1 MRDKSF
7 IHGRPPIPFSCLP
20 HLLEFHAKRIPNAPA
35 ILAPGRIPLTYG
47 GLYQHIKTTGHR
59 LRAVGIGRHDRIVV
73 MLPNGPEMAVAILAT
88 AASAVCAPMNP
99 AYQDEELDRYFADL
113 RPRAV
118 ITPAGDDSPARG
130 VALSRGIRV
139 IELSP
144 ALDAEAGLFT
154 LAGDLEDAPPDEL
167 VEAQDVAV
175 LLLTSGTTARPKI
188 VPQTHA
194 NICASA
200 FSSVAA
206 WALREP
212 DRCINMLPL
221 FHGHG
226 LHNTL
231 MASLAAGA
239 SVVCTRGWDADSFF
253 GWLTEFQPTWYSG
266 VSTIHQAVLAQA
278 RHDHARLATCRLRFI
293 RSGSAPLPSHVLT
306 ELESTFEVPVIEYC
320 AMTETTSAP
329 VACNPL
335 PPGRRKVGSAGVP
348 VNLDV
353 AIMDEGGAFLPNG
366 HTGEIVVRGPGVMPG
381 YDGDPMATKAAFA
394 GDWFK
399 TGDLGFFDDDGYLFL
414 VGRVRETIN
423 RGGEKITP
431 QEVDQVLLGHPA
443 VAEAVTFAVA
453 HATLGED
460 VASAV
465 VLRSGGVA
473 TPKGIRQFA
482 IGRIADFKVPRQVLI
497 VDKIPK
503 GPTGKVQRV
512 GLAAKLGVT
521 TGTVLPRI
529 FVAPRT
535 ALEKSLAKRWAEI
548 LQLEQIGI
556 HDDFF
561 ASGGDSLLATH
572 VLGHIYDITNI
583 ELGASRFFQTP
594 TVAEVA
600 YHLEEVI
607 QAGKAL
613 RASSSVVRA
622 AGKNASMPASFAQEH
637 LCKLQHALPG
647 MPFFNIVYTLRTMSP
662 CDPAVLER
670 CINEIVRRHAILRT
684 TFAVIDGRYVQVI
697 APQLAVPFA
706 FDDLHALPKSR
717 RQTVGHQL
725 LQNELLHCF
734 DLAQGPL
741 FRARMMRLADE
752 EHLLV
757 FSTHQVL
764 SDGWSDGVLAN
775 ELAVL
780 YDAFSSGTASPLAPL
795 PIQFAD
801 FATWQRSWQS
811 HPDMI
816 AQLAYW
822 REQLRNPLPAIKLAK
837 ERRPI
842 RTIDALR
849 TARREWTLPAALSHA
864 AQRFSQRGGAT
875 LFMALVAALKV
886 VLHRYLAQDDLRVAT
901 LVANRNRPG
910 TQGLIGPLANT
921 VILRTSLAGDPNPL
935 EVMRRV
941 RATTLAAY
949 VNQDLPFEEVVENLE
964 RERCD
969 SPLPLSDVMIT
980 LHNASLRPIIGDH
993 ALTLEEANP
1002 GMPMPF
1008 VTITPADVIF
1018 MLHESAHGLAGHCVY
1033 KPHLFSVRT
1042 IDRLLRDFEG
1052 VLEQMMAHPE
1062 RPISTI
1068 RISRNPSRRSRKD
1081 LLCACSSPS
1090 GRRNPE
1096 ELGHENVAE
1105 STVRRR

>member
-7 IHGRPPIPFSCLP
+7 IHGRSPIPFSCLP
-20 HLLEFHAKRIPNAPA
+20 HLLESHAKRIPSAPA
-35 ILAPGRIPLTYG
+35 ILAPGRFPLTYSR
-47 GLYQHIKTTGHR
+47 LYQHVETTGHR
-59 LRAVGIGRHDRIVV
+59 LRAMGIGRHDRIVV

-99 AYQDEELDRYFADL
+99 AYQADELDRYFADL
-113 RPRAV
+113 RPRAL
-118 ITPAGDDSPARG
+118 ITLAGDNSPARG

-139 IELSP
+139 IELSA
-144 ALDAEAGLFT
+144 ALDAAAGLFT
-154 LAGDLEDAPPDEL
+154 LTGEREDTPPDDP
-167 VEAQDVAV
+167 VEPGDVAV

-206 WALREP
+206 WALRET

-266 VSTIHQAVLAQA
+266 VSTIHQAILAQA
-278 RHDHARLATCRLRFI
+278 RHDHARLAACRLRFI
-293 RSGSAPLPSHVLT
+293 RSGSAPLPSHVLM
-306 ELESTFEVPVIEYC
+306 ELESTFEAPVIEYC

-329 VACNPL
+329 IACNPL
-335 PPGRRKVGSAGVP
+335 PPGRRKAGSAGVP
-348 VNLDV
+348 VGLDV
-353 AIMDEGGAFLPNG
+353 AIMDEGGDLLPNG

-381 YDGDPMATKAAFA
+381 YDGDPIATKAAFV

-399 TGDLGFFDDDGYLFL
+399 TGDLGFFDEDGYLFL
-414 VGRVRETIN
+414 VGRVREIIN

-431 QEVDQVLLGHPA
+431 QEVDQVLLRHPA
-443 VAEAVTFAVA
+443 VVEAVTFAVP

-460 VASAV
+460 VAAAI
-465 VLRSGGVA
+465 VLRPGGAA

-482 IGRIADFKVPRQVLI
+482 VGRIAEFKIPRQVLI

-503 GPTGKVQRV
+503 GPTGKVQRI
-512 GLAAKLGVT
+512 GLAAKLGLRADAALP
-521 TGTVLPRI
+521 GT

-535 ALEKSLAKRWAEI
+535 PLEKSLAKRWTEI
-548 LQLEQIGI
+548 LQLKQIGI

-572 VLGHIYDITNI
+572 VLAHIYDITNI
-583 ELGASRFFQTP
+583 ELGASRFFQAP

-600 YHLEEVI
+600 HHLEEVI
-607 QAGKAL
+607 QAGEAL
-613 RASSSVVRA
+613 RVSSTLVRPA
-622 AGKNASMPASFAQEH
+622 RKNGPMPASAAQEH
-637 LCKLQHALPG
+637 LCQLHHALPG
-647 MPFFNIVYTLRTMSP
+647 MPFFNIIYALRTMSP

-670 CINEIVRRHAILRT
+670 SINEIVRRHAILRT

-697 APQLAVPFA
+697 APQLTVPLA
-706 FDDLHALPKSR
+706 FDDLHALPESK
-717 RQTVGHQL
+717 RQTVGRQL
-725 LQNELLHCF
+725 LQNELLHSF
-734 DLAQGPL
+734 DLARGPL
-741 FRARMMRLADE
+741 FRARLIRLAE
-752 EHLLV
+752 QEHLLV

-780 YDAFSSGTASPLAPL
+780 YDAFSSGAASPLAPL

-801 FATWQRSWQS
+801 FASWQRSWQS

-822 REQLRNPLPAIKLAK
+822 RKQLRDPLPVVKLAK
-837 ERRPI
+837 QRRPI

-849 TARREWTLPAALSHA
+849 TARRDWFMPAALSQA
-864 AQRFSQRGGAT
+864 AQHFSQREGAT
-875 LFMALVAALKV
+875 LFMALVATLKV
-886 VLHRYLAQDDLRVAT
+886 LLHRNLAQDDLRVAT

-949 VNQDLPFEEVVENLE
+949 AHQDLPFEEVVENLN
-964 RERCD
+964 RERSD
-969 SPLPLSDVMIT
+969 SPLALSEVMIT
-980 LHNASLRPIIGDH
+980 LHNASLRPIIGHH
-993 ALTLEEANP
+993 ALALEEANP
-1002 GMPMPF
+1002 GMPMPL

-1033 KPHLFSVRT
+1033 KPHLFSARA
-1042 IDRLLRDFEG
+1042 INRLLRDFEG
-1052 VLEQMMAHPE
+1052 VLEQMVAQPE

-1068 RISRNPSRRSRKD
+1068 RMSRNPNRRSRKD
-1081 LLCACSSPS
+1081 LLSVCS
-1090 GRRNPE
+1090 
-1096 ELGHENVAE
+1096 
-1105 STVRRR
+1105 